1 MGNLSLSSS
10 YLIFSFEYII
20 SLFIYWKD
28 SFSYFIYCSFL
39 INLLGTRRLCPL
51 LVFLM
56 NFLYTIGY
64 FHKYYTAYEK
74 ENKFWSSEI
83 SLTSIVDYSTYDIG
97 LPPFVILSWSLFLWL
112 TCNFQFQKLKSSST
126 QQTEYG
132 KLPPGWVRISCEI

>member
-20 SLFIYWKD
+20 PLLFIGKTD
-28 SFSYFIYCSFL
+28 SFSHFINCSFL

-51 LVFLM
+51 SIFLM

-83 SLTSIVDYSTYDIG
+83 SVASVVDYSTYDIG
-97 LPPFVILSWSLFLWL
+97 LPPFVILS
-112 TCNFQFQKLKSSST
+112 
-126 QQTEYG
+126 
-132 KLPPGWVRISCEI
+132 